1 MVKTVWVGADLVP
14 TVGEGLGLVRDELVV
29 SGAGREKRLRVV
41 LGQVTADYDLVL
53 VDCPP
58 SLDQLTVNALTA
70 ADAVA
75 VVTQSKLLSASGVA
89 KLLQTI
95 DVVRD
100 AYNPA
105 LTIGGVIINAHESR
119 TLTGQYW
126 LEEISGSLTQV
137 LHPPVPK
144 LAIVNDA
151 AEAGKG
157 LDEWGTTEGR
167 VLAEIYDGYLTA
179 LRASVTTR
187 TTEEPHDTPA
197 SPAERPRRAQS
208 RPAAPATPGRDGSAD
223 DDTAPRRGPRPAG
236 GEGQHQAH
244 PRWEGSVHR
253 LRAYRHSARGPQRR
267 PLPRWSCARADQP
280 VLDGGHRDRQG
291 GRVAERD
298 LQRRRAVP
306 RQRRTT
312 AQRPLPGVTGG
323 HRGRHAIP
331 APARRVRVLHLAHA
345 GP

>member
-1 MVKTVWVGADLVP
+1 MLTLAVVNQKGGVGKTTTTINLGRAAVRAGLRLLLVDADPQGNLTELIAAEKVPEDAPGLADVLTAHTDDVVRDVVVAAVWDNVDLVP

-29 SGAGREKRLRVV
+29 SGAGREKRLRAA
-41 LGQVTADYDLVL
+41 LGQVAADYDLVL

-89 KLLQTI
+89 KLLQTF

-105 LTIGGVIINAHESR
+105 LTIGGVIVNAHESR

-137 LHPPVPK
+137 LYPPVPK
-144 LAIVNDA
+144 LAVINDA

-157 LDEWGTTEGR
+157 LDEWGSTEGR

-179 LRASVTTR
+179 VLASVTTR
-187 TTEEPHDTPA
+187 TTEGTP
-197 SPAERPRRAQS
+197 
-208 RPAAPATPGRDGSAD
+208 
-223 DDTAPRRGPRPAG
+223 
-236 GEGQHQAH
+236 
-244 PRWEGSVHR
+244 
-253 LRAYRHSARGPQRR
+253 
-267 PLPRWSCARADQP
+267 
-280 VLDGGHRDRQG
+280 
-291 GRVAERD
+291 
-298 LQRRRAVP
+298 
-306 RQRRTT
+306 
-312 AQRPLPGVTGG
+312 
-323 HRGRHAIP
+323 
-331 APARRVRVLHLAHA
+331 
-345 GP
+345 